1 MTDIVAGQLGGQQGD
16 PPEGHQGQPGGQD
29 DLDMARR
36 REQGKLRNTRDSVA
50 HHRVLARQVY

>member
-1 MTDIVAGQLGGQQGD
+1 MTNPVAGQLRGQQGD
-16 PPEGHQGQPGGQD
+16 QPEGHQGQPDGQD